1 MMLPT
6 EDAPLKEAR
15 AAPASP
21 DPWAD
26 EEEDYPEYKKPVAPM
41 GLREVPAS
49 GGLFKEVNAMRKDKS
64 EATEGPKLKDSALG
78 RLAASN
84 KFMNLTFAFIGAN
97 ALYIG
102 LDADYSAR
110 TGKPDDLWDADT
122 PIGFVMMENVFCIY
136 FTGEVVIR
144 FLAYQFK
151 TDCFTDAWFVF
162 DGVLVSLMVLETWFF
177 PFLCAI
183 DAFCMA
189 GGLSSLSVLRLLRL
203 LRISRMARLM
213 KKVPELMIII
223 KGLIASFRSV
233 GCTAILQILILY
245 VWSILFVSEY
255 HEKEDLVDDP
265 AIESYFGT
273 MGKSMFSLF
282 IYGTVLDDVTAATNA
297 IRGTDNFFMLSLFIV
312 FILISS
318 FTILNMLI
326 GILCEVVS
334 ATADSEQT
342 KAAETTVKD
351 AITTLFNK
359 MDVDGS
365 GNITEEEFM
374 HMRDD
379 ETVRSALEEMDIYE
393 SHFQRYC
400 EILFHQDDACEEDYG
415 DEAEDQKA
423 ATPKEVKP
431 KEEPSINFETLIT
444 MILRLSPGNHINA
457 LDFSLLQASI
467 DRTQETLR
475 ERVLKIHD
483 LIQEAVTS
491 SGEAAQP
498 PPPGFSTGGATAALA
513 DTRKAALGDSPPPP
527 PSPGAPASATSS
539 AQVETKEF
547 TLDMFTRT
555 SSHTIIEELERRLG
569 VSALEARKMPTSP
582 KVLQAQKA
590 GSPMEQSQEAFHS
603 LGVPEE

>member
-1 MMLPT
+1 
-6 EDAPLKEAR
+6 
-15 AAPASP
+15 
-21 DPWAD
+21 
-26 EEEDYPEYKKPVAPM
+26 
-41 GLREVPAS
+41 
-49 GGLFKEVNAMRKDKS
+49 
-64 EATEGPKLKDSALG
+64 
-78 RLAASN
+78 
-84 KFMNLTFAFIGAN
+84 
-97 ALYIG
+97 
-102 LDADYSAR
+102 
-110 TGKPDDLWDADT
+110 
-122 PIGFVMMENVFCIY
+122 MENVFCVY

-144 FLAYQFK
+144 FFAYQYK
-151 TDCFTDAWFVF
+151 RDCLTDAWFVF

-177 PFLCAI
+177 PFLCAV
-183 DAFCMA
+183 DVFCMA

-233 GCTAILQILILY
+233 GCTAILQVLILY

-342 KAAETTVKD
+342 KAAETCVKE

-359 MDVDGS
+359 LDVDGS

-400 EILFHQDDACEEDYG
+400 EILFHQDEASEDVYEGEEG
-415 DEAEDQKA
+415 EEAQAATTPKA
-423 ATPKEVKP
+423 AKP
-431 KEEPSINFETLIT
+431 KEAPSINFETLIT

-475 ERVLKIHD
+475 ERILKIHD
-483 LIQEAVTS
+483 LIQDAVTNGGGEGGQS
-491 SGEAAQP
+491 SGIMA
-498 PPPGFSTGGATAALA
+498 SLA
-513 DTRKAALGDSPPPP
+513 DARLVQSPPPP
-527 PSPGAPASATSS
+527 PSPGAPTSS
-539 AQVETKEF
+539 TQAKPEEY
-547 TLDMFTRT
+547 TLDMFVRT

-569 VSALEARKMPTSP
+569 VSALEARKPSNLSPTAH
-582 KVLQAQKA
+582 KVYQT
-590 GSPMEQSQEAFHS
+590 PMERSAEAFHPT